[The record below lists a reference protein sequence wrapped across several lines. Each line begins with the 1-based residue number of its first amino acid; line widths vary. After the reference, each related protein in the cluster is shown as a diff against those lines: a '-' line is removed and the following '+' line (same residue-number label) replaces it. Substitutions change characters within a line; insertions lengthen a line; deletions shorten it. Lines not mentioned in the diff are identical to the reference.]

1 MSQENVRA
9 VREIYGGWA
18 RGDFT
23 VGIDLFDPEIEFVS
37 DFGPDRVTATGLD
50 GMRRTWREQLRNWD
64 RWRTGEIQELRDLD
78 DRVLVVNSVHGRG
91 RQSGIEV
98 EIPEAAAAFRFHEGK
113 IIWLLAT
120 DRLEVA
126 LEALGLS
133 E

>member
-133 E
+133 K